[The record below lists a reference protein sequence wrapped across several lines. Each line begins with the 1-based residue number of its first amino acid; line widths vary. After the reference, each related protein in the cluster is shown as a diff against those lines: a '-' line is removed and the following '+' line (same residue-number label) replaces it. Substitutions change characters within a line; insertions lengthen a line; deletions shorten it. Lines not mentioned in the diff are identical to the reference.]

1 MRHHSFRALAWC
13 MLLVAYT
20 TDLSSAT
27 ESSRR
32 LLFAEN
38 KVLTSLHDAADRPA
52 SYPARGLDTAALARG
67 SLRGKASVAAVAVA
81 SAKSPQAPGLQQ
93 RQQQPSLFQEPRAV
107 GSERFTASRCL
118 QAMLTSNAT
127 KQRRM

>member
-67 SLRGKASVAAVAVA
+67 SLRGKASVAT
-81 SAKSPQAPGLQQ
+81 SP
-93 RQQQPSLFQEPRAV
+93 
-107 GSERFTASRCL
+107 
-118 QAMLTSNAT
+118 N
-127 KQRRM
+127 